1 MAIKSTSIKNAPK
14 LNIQRSYITLK
25 LPTGNFTNSYG
36 GAKCSGQLVT
46 MKGAFDALDKYV
58 QITCKTKTVGEAM
71 NDLLNPALLNKL
83 VPGWDKPLIA
93 DTFVAGDT
101 VSFVPGL
108 FSKKY
113 PGNFEVASVK
123 GKYVYIK
130 VINNRS
136 KLYENVGFEAITFKK

>member
-1 MAIKSTSIKNAPK
+1 MATKTLKNTLSTLKNAPK
-14 LNIQRSYITLK
+14 LNVQRSYITLK

-36 GAKCSGQLVT
+36 GAKCS
-46 MKGAFDALDKYV
+46 LDKYV

-113 PGNFEVASVK
+113 PGNFEVVSVK

>member
-1 MAIKSTSIKNAPK
+1 
-14 LNIQRSYITLK
+14 
-25 LPTGNFTNSYG
+25 
-36 GAKCSGQLVT
+36 

-83 VPGWDKPLIA
+83 VPGWDKPLA

-108 FSKKY
+108 FSKI
-113 PGNFEVASVK
+113 P
-123 GKYVYIK
+123 
-130 VINNRS
+130 R
-136 KLYENVGFEAITFKK
+136 

>member
-1 MAIKSTSIKNAPK
+1 
-14 LNIQRSYITLK
+14 LK

-93 DTFVAGDT
+93 DTFIAGDT

-108 FSKKY
+108 FSR
-113 PGNFEVASVK
+113 NTQVTL
-123 GKYVYIK
+123 
-130 VINNRS
+130 
-136 KLYENVGFEAITFKK
+136 KLFL